1 MIDLY
6 YWPTPNGWKISIMLE
21 ECGLPYRMV
30 PVNIGKGEQFTPQ
43 FLAISPNNR
52 MPAIVDQAPDDG
64 GAPISV
70 FESGAILIYLAEKT
84 GRFMPTEPR
93 ARMQVLQWL
102 MWQMGGLGPMAGQNG
117 HFLLYAP
124 EKVPYAIDRYGK
136 EVNRLYGVL
145 DAQLGRTGA
154 FVAGADYSIAD
165 MAIFPWVRTHKAQQV
180 PLEDFP
186 NIQRWYNALFER
198 AATKRGLDLGK
209 ELRAGMLTEDA
220 RKALFGQ
227 TAQSVRAGEHR
238 LDGEHPPAARTA
250 CRSAFPLAGGNTGG
264 PA

>member
-21 ECGLPYRMV
+21 ECGLPYRVV
-30 PVNIGKGEQFTPQ
+30 PVNIGKGNQFTPE

-52 MPAIVDQAPDDG
+52 MPAIVDQTPNGG

-84 GRFMPTEPR
+84 GQFLPTDLR
-93 ARMQVLQWL
+93 GRHQVLQWL

-145 DAQLGRTGA
+145 DRQLACTGA
-154 FVAGADYSIAD
+154 YVAGADYSIAD

-180 PLEDFP
+180 ALDDFP
-186 NIQRWYNALFER
+186 QVQRWYNALFER
-198 AATKRGLDLGK
+198 PATKRGLDLGK

-220 RKALFGQ
+220 RKSLFGQ
-227 TAQSVRAGEHR
+227 TAQSVRSGEHR
-238 LDGEHPPAARTA
+238 VG
-250 CRSAFPLAGGNTGG
+250 
-264 PA
+264 